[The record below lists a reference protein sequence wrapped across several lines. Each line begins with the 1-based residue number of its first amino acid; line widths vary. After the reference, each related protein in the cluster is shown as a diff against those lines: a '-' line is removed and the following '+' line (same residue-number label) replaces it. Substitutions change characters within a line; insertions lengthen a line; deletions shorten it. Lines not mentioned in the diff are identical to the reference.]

1 MKPSKIIRFISNQ
14 KNIPY
19 NQIADQLGMQ
29 EQSLNNKLYRNNYKV
44 SDLIKI
50 CEILDVDLCIRD
62 GNNIYSLI
70 SNKKTIK

>member
-62 GNNIYSLI
+62 RNNVYSLME
-70 SNKKTIK
+70 KGD